1 MKMDKKQIR
10 YCTLLLINDYN
21 HSKIY
26 ISAENMYY
34 IKSDGSVR
42 WRIFN
47 EFEDVRKSYGKSYRK
62 IKVIDE
68 SNNHC
73 KSDGSDYIK
82 YCTILL
88 IDDDNH
94 SNIFISEKN
103 VYSIKYFGYYDSD
116 DDSHDYDSDAYYDEF
131 YYNISFNDFKSLMS
145 VKNNI
150 VHLINKDNH
159 KQNITLSGN
168 DFNIHI
174 YET

>member
-1 MKMDKKQIR
+1 M
-10 YCTLLLINDYN
+10 
-21 HSKIY
+21 
-26 ISAENMYY
+26 
-34 IKSDGSVR
+34 
-42 WRIFN
+42 
-47 EFEDVRKSYGKSYRK
+47 
-62 IKVIDE
+62 
-68 SNNHC
+68 
-73 KSDGSDYIK
+73 
-82 YCTILL
+82 
-88 IDDDNH
+88 
-94 SNIFISEKN
+94 
-103 VYSIKYFGYYDSD
+103 YSIKYFGYYDSD